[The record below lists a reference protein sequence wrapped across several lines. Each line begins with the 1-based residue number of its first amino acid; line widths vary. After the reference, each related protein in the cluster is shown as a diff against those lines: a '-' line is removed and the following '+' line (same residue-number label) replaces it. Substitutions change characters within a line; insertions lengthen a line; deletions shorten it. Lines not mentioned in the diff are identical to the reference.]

1 MAKIGEIL
9 VQKGYVTQQ
18 QLDGVLSVKGD
29 DAQVGQVL
37 IQWGLLTEQQLL
49 EALDIQAPPPPP
61 PPPPVQPQIPQQ
73 PVQPGFQQPPVVP
86 QPQVQQP
93 ISSGPDLTMDNLQTS
108 KFKIDLKTMIY
119 IGSLL
124 VSGITMYFT
133 FMSELDARFGA
144 LESQDNTLV
153 VDIDKRLTSL
163 ETTIDKRVTEL
174 ENKFTPIGDGVYSVD
189 PNTTWPPSRG
199 EYTMKQNMN
208 ANKIMVLE
216 ETIDK
221 RVTELENKFTP
232 IGDGVYSVDPNT
244 TWPPSRGEYT
254 MKQNM
259 NANKITVLEETIKR
273 LESELKELEE
283 DLDDK
288 QDKQ

>member
-1 MAKIGEIL
+1 MKIGEIL

-18 QLDGVLSVKGD
+18 QVDGVMAVKGE

-37 IQWGLLTEQQLL
+37 IQWGMITQEQLM

-61 PPPPVQPQIPQQ
+61 
-73 PVQPGFQQPPVVP
+73 
-86 QPQVQQP
+86 
-93 ISSGPDLTMDNLQTS
+93 SAPDLTMDNLQTS
-108 KFKIDLKTMIY
+108 KFNIDLKTMIY

-133 FMSELDARFGA
+133 FMSELDTRFGA

-153 VDIDKRLTSL
+153 VDMDKRLTSL
-163 ETTIDKRVTEL
+163 ETTMDKRLT
-174 ENKFTPIGDGVYSVD
+174 D
-189 PNTTWPPSRG
+189 
-199 EYTMKQNMN
+199 
-208 ANKIMVLE
+208 
-216 ETIDK
+216 
-221 RVTELENKFTP
+221 LENKFTP

-259 NANKITVLEETIKR
+259 NANKITVLEDTIER
-273 LESELKELEE
+273 LEKEIEKLENK
-283 DLDDK
+283 LDK
-288 QDKQ
+288 